1 MAFKRILC
9 PLDFSPSSD
18 HAFALALQL
27 ARESGGS
34 LVLAHVWE
42 PSPWIMGEYSIS
54 PEIMQD
60 LVNNAEAELGK
71 WRDRAR
77 DLGVANVEARFFNGV
92 PWDSIVREA
101 QKDTAIDLIVM
112 GTHGRTG
119 LKHVLL
125 GSVAEKTLR
134 HAPCPVLVVRGRE
147 AA

>member
-9 PLDFSPSSD
+9 PLDFSPSSE
-18 HAFALALQL
+18 HAFALAMQL
-27 ARESGGS
+27 ARESGGT
-34 LVLAHVWE
+34 LILAHVWE

-54 PEIMQD
+54 PEVMQD
-60 LVNNAEAELGK
+60 LVDNAEAELKK
-71 WRDRAR
+71 WCNRAK
-77 DLGVANVEARFFNGV
+77 DLAVKDVQARFFNGV
-92 PWDSIVREA
+92 PWDCIVREA
-101 QKDTAIDLIVM
+101 EKDTAIDIIVM